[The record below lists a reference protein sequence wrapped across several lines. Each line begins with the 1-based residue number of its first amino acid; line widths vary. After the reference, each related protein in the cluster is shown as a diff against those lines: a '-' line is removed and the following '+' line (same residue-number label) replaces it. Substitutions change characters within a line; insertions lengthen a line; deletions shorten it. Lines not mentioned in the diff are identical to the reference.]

1 MQHPQCIRIL
11 VAEDNFIN
19 QTLFIKML
27 AVLGFKA
34 DIADNGQRAL
44 EACQSQSYDLVFMDY
59 QMPGADGVE
68 TAKSIKLINQK
79 QKPVIILMTANLL
92 VNNDYL
98 TQPGVIDD
106 FLKKPFTV
114 QELKAIIEKWEPTF
128 VTH

>member
-1 MQHPQCIRIL
+1 
-11 VAEDNFIN
+11 
-19 QTLFIKML
+19 ML